1 MRKLMIERIK
11 QIIGPG
17 PHYDSYVVDK
27 IKVAIAR
34 SLRQDVDP
42 FTKAGRTYIRNLD
55 ITTFDFDKMI
65 LQDEDLLYI
74 FETAIAKFYQQH

>member
-1 MRKLMIERIK
+1 MRKLMIERIRE
-11 QIIGPG
+11 IIGPG
-17 PHYDSYVVDK
+17 PRYDSYVIDK

-34 SLRQDVDP
+34 SLKQDTN
-42 FTKAGRTYIRNLD
+42 TKAGKSYLRNLD
-55 ITTFDFDKMI
+55 LSTFDFDKMI